1 MFLSEMRKG
10 SDGEVKKIL
19 IPGVVASL
27 LFGAIL
33 VGGCSRPSEKPS
45 VSDANPA
52 GGEAE
57 AEQPRGAFVG
67 VRQFFRAGGFAMYPL
82 ALCSLLVL
90 AVIIEKL
97 LIFFYSQIDQGAL
110 MDDLRAALERGHLEE
125 ARLTCAGE
133 RGPVARVLRQG
144 LLLYGAPRADLEE
157 TLERM
162 KAIQLAA
169 LEKRLPVL
177 STIGAVAPFIGLFG
191 TVLGIMDAFRMIQAT
206 GATGLAVVG
215 GGISEALIA
224 TAAGLFVAIVAV
236 VANNIFQSWANGLA
250 LDMDLASAE
259 LVHLMTQ
266 RKGS

>member
-1 MFLSEMRKG
+1 MRKG
-10 SDGEVKKIL
+10 SNGAVKKIL
-19 IPGVVASL
+19 TLGAVGGWL
-27 LFGAIL
+27 LGAIL
-33 VGGCSRPSEKPS
+33 VGGCSHSAEEPS
-45 VSDANPA
+45 VSEVNPA

-57 AEQPRGAFVG
+57 VAEPTGAFAG

-82 ALCSLLVL
+82 ALCSLLAL
-90 AVIIEKL
+90 AVIFEKL
-97 LIFFYSQIDQGAL
+97 LVFSYSQIDQGSL

-125 ARLTCAGE
+125 ARITCAGE

-144 LLLYGAPRADLEE
+144 LLLYGAPRVELEE

-191 TVLGIMDAFRMIQAT
+191 TVLGIMDAFQRIQAT

-236 VANNIFQSWANGLA
+236 VANNLFQSWANGLA

-266 RKGS
+266 QKGS